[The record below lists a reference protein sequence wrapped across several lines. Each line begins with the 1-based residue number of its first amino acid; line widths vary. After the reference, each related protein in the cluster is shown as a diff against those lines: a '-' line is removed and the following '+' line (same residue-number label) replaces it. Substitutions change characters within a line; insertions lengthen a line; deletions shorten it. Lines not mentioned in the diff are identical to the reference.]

1 MIHRRN
7 FHQTV
12 LGLAGAGFLA
22 LGRTGSA
29 SDFGKTG
36 KSTDIRVVEASCET
50 ENVRYRSPLKIAGR
64 VITDMKVLNVR
75 VKVESRSGKVA
86 EGLGSMSVGNIW
98 AWRGATAPD
107 KTEEAMLHFSR
118 SLAEKAVGCGVS
130 GHPLEWT
137 YDYAKNYETVAAE
150 TTLALKIAD
159 AMPPLAQVV
168 MASPLDT
175 AVFDA
180 YGKMLGTNTYNLLS
194 KEYCNRDLSFY
205 LTEEFKGEYLDKYTL
220 RIPRKQVP
228 IYVLAGS
235 TDPLTSAEVGSPIG
249 DGLPEHLADWIL
261 HSGATHIMI
270 KMLGDDL
277 DWDVSRV
284 LAVNKVTEEVQA
296 KRGCTEWFYCVDFNE
311 KCENVQYLLD
321 FFDRVKRNSPAA
333 FERLQFVE
341 QPTHRDLKAF
351 PNNRLHAA
359 AKIKPILADESI
371 VDFES
376 LQDSRKMGYSGV
388 MLKSCKGQCE
398 SLLTGAAAQKYEL
411 FLCVGDL
418 TCPGVSFLQSASL
431 AARIP
436 TVTSITGVARQL
448 CPDANAP
455 WTEKYPSLFT
465 VNNGTVETS
474 VLDGHGLY

>member
-12 LGLAGAGFLA
+12 LGLAGFFAFGK
-22 LGRTGSA
+22 TGSA
-29 SDFGKTG
+29 SGFGQTG

-64 VITDMKVLNVR
+64 VINDMMVLSVR
-75 VKVESRSGKVA
+75 VKVESRGGKVA
-86 EGLGSMSVGNIW
+86 EGFGSMSVGNIW
-98 AWRGATAPD
+98 AWRSSVTTPD
-107 KTEEAMLHFSR
+107 QALEAMLRFSK
-118 SLAEKAVGCGVS
+118 SIAEKAVGCGLS

-137 YDYAKNYETVAAE
+137 YDYAKTYGAVAQETVK
-150 TTLALKIAD
+150 ALNIAD

-180 YGKMLGTNTYNLLS
+180 YGKMLGANTYNLLS

-205 LTEEFKGEYLDKYTL
+205 LNEDFKGEYLDQYIL
-220 RIPRKQVP
+220 RTPKKRMPV
-228 IYVLAGS
+228 YVLAGS
-235 TDPLTSAEVGSPIG
+235 TDPLTSAEVSNPIG
-249 DGLPEHLADWIL
+249 DGLPEHLEGWIRY
-261 HSGATHIMI
+261 SGATHIMI
-270 KMLGDDL
+270 KMLGNDL
-277 DWDVSRV
+277 DWDVNRV

-296 KRGCTEWFYCVDFNE
+296 KRGCTKWFYCVDFNE

-321 FFDRVKRNSPAA
+321 FFNRVKQGSPAA
-333 FERLQFVE
+333 FERLEFVE
-341 QPTHRDLKAF
+341 QPTHRDFKAF

-359 AKIKPILADESI
+359 SKIKPILADESI

-388 MLKSCKGQCE
+388 MLKSCKGQAE
-398 SLLTGAAAQKYEL
+398 SLLTGAVGQKYNL

-418 TCPGVSFLQSASL
+418 TCTGAALLQSASL

-436 TVTSITGVARQL
+436 TVTSITTVARQL
-448 CPDANAP
+448 CPDANAS
-455 WTEKYPSLFT
+455 WVRKYPSIFT
-465 VNNGTVETS
+465 IKDGAMEMS
-474 VLDGHGLY
+474 ALDGHGLY